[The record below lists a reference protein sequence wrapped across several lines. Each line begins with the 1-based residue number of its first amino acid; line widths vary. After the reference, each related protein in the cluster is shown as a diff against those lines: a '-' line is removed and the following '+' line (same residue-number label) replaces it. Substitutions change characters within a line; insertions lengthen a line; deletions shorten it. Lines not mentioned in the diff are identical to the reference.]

1 MKRDDDAD
9 ALPSAKAMVALEAL
23 TKKKA
28 DKRRAAEAWRLVTGA
43 ASNPDFHAVLD
54 FARENELV
62 LPCEQTDPTAAN
74 LTWTNP
80 IDGSEM
86 VWIPAGKFVYGTQGK
101 TAECAGFSL
110 ARRPVTNAQF
120 TDFISELSYWPENAL
135 ENGTLISHCPGGV
148 IPKGKE
154 QHPVTFVSLF

>member
-23 TKKKA
+23 TKKKP
-28 DKRRAAEAWRLVTGA
+28 DKKRAADAWRLVTGA
-43 ASNPDFHAVLD
+43 AANPDFHAVLD

-62 LPCEQTDPTAAN
+62 LPCEQTDPAAPC

-110 ARRPVTNAQF
+110 ARRPVTNWQF
-120 TDFISELSYWPENAL
+120 ANYTAECAPVSPVPEDEL
-135 ENGTLISHCPGGV
+135 
-148 IPKGKE
+148 
-154 QHPVTFVSLF
+154 F